1 MIRLHDYPPSGNCYK
16 IRLLLAQLGMPYER
30 VEWDTFK
37 GETRTPEFLG
47 INPAGKVPV
56 LETEDGELLPESNA
70 ILFYLAEGTPFL
82 PDESLERAQ
91 ALRWMSFEGS
101 VLQPNLAVARFVVK
115 FLEMTDEHQEMLR
128 EKQKAGYV
136 ALEIVEGHLAE
147 HDFLVGDR
155 YTIAD
160 VSLYAY
166 AHVAHEGGFDL
177 RPFPA
182 TRAWLGKISSQPSHF
197 PMTGAS

>member
-166 AHVAHEGGFDL
+166 THVAHEGGFDL

>member
-128 EKQKAGYV
+128 EKLKAGYV

-166 AHVAHEGGFDL
+166 THVAHEGGFDL